1 MIPQRFTHARAIQL
15 RAQLREA
22 IAIQH
27 ANKKGADYLER
38 DLKKVTTWLVG
49 YEARQERKQRQA
61 A

>member
-1 MIPQRFTHARAIQL
+1 MIPARLTYCRAMQL
-15 RAQLREA
+15 RDQLREA

-49 YEARQERKQRQA
+49 YEARQERRSA

>member
-1 MIPQRFTHARAIQL
+1 MQL
-15 RAQLREA
+15 RDQLREA

-49 YEARQERKQRQA
+49 YEARQERRSA